1 MTQTFTIG
9 DRTPDELRPDILKA
23 VLAHI
28 PFDGWSIA
36 AMDRAAAD
44 LKIERGIIDLAFP
57 GGPLEMIAAFSA
69 RADDEMMAALARDD
83 FSALKIREKVAL
95 AVRLRIQANGAYREA
110 ARRALTFLAM
120 PQNSAAGARMVWR
133 TADCVWRAIG
143 DRSTDFNY
151 YSKRTIL
158 SGVFSATMLYWL
170 NDDSED
176 WTATWEFLDRRI
188 ADVMTFEKTKAR
200 LLKFSD
206 GPASLI
212 RGLGRLRYGA

>member
-23 VLAHI
+23 VLAHV
-28 PFDGWSIA
+28 PFDGWSPA

-57 GGPLEMIAAFSA
+57 GGPVDLIAAFSA
-69 RADDEMMAALARDD
+69 RADDEMMAAIARDD

-110 ARRALTFLAM
+110 ARRALTFLAL
-120 PQNSAAGARMVWR
+120 PQNSAAGTRMVWR
-133 TADCVWRAIG
+133 TADCIWRAIG
-143 DRSTDFNY
+143 DHSTDFNY

-158 SGVFSATMLYWL
+158 SGVFTATMLYWL
-170 NDDSED
+170 NDESEG
-176 WTATWEFLDRRI
+176 WAATWEFLDRRI

-200 LLKFSD
+200 LLSL
-206 GPASLI
+206 GNLPASI
-212 RGLGRLRYGA
+212 MRGLGRLRYGA